1 MTQGR
6 TDIPMITDE
15 EEAELIAS
23 TERGEWVSVGNFEE
37 QKAYLQQLAANTLA
51 KKRKR
56 ISISVP
62 ERDLMKLKKR
72 AEEEGMPYQTLI
84 NSILHKYVNQD

>member
-6 TDIPMITDE
+6 ADIPLITDE

-23 TERGEWVSVGNFEE
+23 TERGEWVSVGNLEE
-37 QKAYLQQLAANTLA
+37 QKRYWKQLAENTLA

-84 NSILHKYVNQD
+84 NSILHKYVTQS

>member
-1 MTQGR
+1 MTSGR
-6 TDIPMITDE
+6 IAIPMITDE
-15 EEAELIAS
+15 EEADLIAS
-23 TERGEWVSVGNFEE
+23 TERGEWVPVPNFQEE
-37 QKAYLQQLAANTLA
+37 KAYLEQLARNTLA

-84 NSILHKYVNQD
+84 NSILHKYVNQS